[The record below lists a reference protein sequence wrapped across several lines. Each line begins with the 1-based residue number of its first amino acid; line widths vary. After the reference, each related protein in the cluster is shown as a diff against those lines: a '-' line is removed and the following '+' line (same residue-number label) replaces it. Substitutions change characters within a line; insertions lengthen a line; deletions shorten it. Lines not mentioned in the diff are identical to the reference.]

1 MRPVLPFPRRWKPL
15 VLRALAATALS
26 ILALQSACAR
36 SEDSPWTP
44 EPRPV
49 TEWRKKTPH
58 RLAVVYW
65 PALRGC
71 TVCDSM
77 LIEKL
82 DHWIKDREQDGEI
95 VVATVVP
102 ADSTAKQVGVSSLPG
117 QVIQVASAEYSRA
130 ASLAPRPRI
139 EIWSATGELL
149 LLRTIPSF
157 ASQVEMLDEE
167 LLAARWFTKPLAPPA
182 AGGGGR

>member
-1 MRPVLPFPRRWKPL
+1 MWKT
-15 VLRALAATALS
+15 LRSALGIVSFAVFS
-26 ILALQSACAR
+26 ILAMQISCSR
-36 SEDSPWTP
+36 SGGALWSGQPQQVAKWMG
-44 EPRPV
+44 R
-49 TEWRKKTPH
+49 TPH

-82 DHWIKDREQDGEI
+82 NQWITTAAEGADV

-102 ADSTAKQVGVSSLPG
+102 ADATAKKIGESALPG
-117 QVIQVASAEYSRA
+117 HVIEVDIAEYSRA
-130 ASLAPRPRI
+130 AAMSPRPRI

-149 LLRTIPSF
+149 LLRSVPNY

-167 LLAARWFTKPLAPPA
+167 LLAARWFTKPLELPA
-182 AGGGGR
+182 AGAGPN